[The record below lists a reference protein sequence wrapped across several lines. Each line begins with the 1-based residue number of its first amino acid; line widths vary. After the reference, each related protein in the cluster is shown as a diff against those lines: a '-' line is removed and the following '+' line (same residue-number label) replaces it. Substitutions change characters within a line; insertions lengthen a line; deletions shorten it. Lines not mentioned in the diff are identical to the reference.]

1 MAADRRRRFGSF
13 DDDAVDFADV
23 DDPDAGGG
31 AVFGRGTAPNEPDVD
46 PDLDADVTTG
56 DDLRVARR
64 GPWSRYVHTDDLAAT
79 GPVVAARDVLR
90 SRRARA
96 LESAFVEVGID
107 TDRPDAAR
115 CDVADVL
122 FEDAGCSAVVQG
134 PGAAVNVAGIR
145 FRAFDDATWHRLAD
159 VFAASAATGAALLD
173 GRMPDDADALAAV
186 VDRRFVPDADEVTD
200 PSCSCGAPPS
210 TCVHVAVLA
219 AAVVRRV
226 DDDPL
231 VLFGLRGMPAEA
243 FFAALRERRRV
254 FVDPATTTDGTPA
267 VVADAVSADPVRF
280 WSAGPLPPPALP
292 SPPRG
297 DAAAVLDDEPVTVVV
312 GSGRTGDVS
321 FDDLV
326 RGAYPGI
333 RRGAMARLRRT
344 GGTTG

>member
-1 MAADRRRRFGSF
+1 MATDRRRRFGSF
-13 DDDAVDFADV
+13 DEDAADFSDL
-23 DDPDAGGG
+23 DDPDASDG
-31 AVFGRGTAPNEPDVD
+31 AVFGRGTAPNEPDAG
-46 PDLDADVTTG
+46 PDAGPHADA
-56 DDLRVARR
+56 DLRVAPR
-64 GPWSRYVHTDDLAAT
+64 GPWSRYVHADDLAVA
-79 GPVVAARDVLR
+79 GPVAAARNLLR

-96 LESAFVEVGID
+96 LETAFIEVGID
-107 TDRPDAAR
+107 TDRLDAAH
-115 CDVADVL
+115 CDVDEVRLEA
-122 FEDAGCSAVVQG
+122 AGCSAVVRG

-159 VFAASAATGAALLD
+159 VFATSAATGAALLD

-186 VDRRFVPDADEVTD
+186 VDRRFVPDADEITETT
-200 PSCSCGAPPS
+200 CTCGAPPP

-231 VLFGLRGMPAEA
+231 VLFGLRGMPIGA
-243 FFAALRERRRV
+243 FVAALRERRRV
-254 FVDPATTTDGTPA
+254 FVDSATTIGDAPG

-312 GSGRTGDVS
+312 GSGRTGDVT

-333 RRGAMARLRRT
+333 RRGAMARLRRA